1 MKMLGTYLK
10 ERRSWIFFFIIQQLL
25 LFSVAFIDTTIP
37 LSSILYLNFLS
48 LLLFLVFFTARFQKE
63 TGFYR
68 QLQERDTSL
77 DGDALCEPESAF
89 EQITYTYLTKQI
101 EQYKREASHN
111 RIELEQ
117 EKDDLLSWVHE
128 VKTPLTAMNLI
139 IDRLEEPKTKAELT
153 YEWLRIHLLL
163 DRQLHQKR
171 IPFMENDLYIEKVA
185 LEPLLFTE
193 IRSLQSW
200 CLQKGIGFD
209 IELTTSHVLSDA
221 KWLAFIF
228 RQLLTNAVKYSDAG
242 DIVLRS
248 SQRGRQTAV
257 TVTDFGGGIS
267 QQDLPRIFDKG
278 FTSTGDPHQAAA
290 STGMGLYLAK
300 KAAGTLLIS
309 IEAASTPEAGTTFT
323 LIFPE
328 RNALMQMTGM

>member
-10 ERRSWIFFFIIQQLL
+10 ERRSWIFFFILQQLL
-25 LFSVAFIDTTIP
+25 LCSVAFIDITIP

-48 LLLFLVFFTARFQKE
+48 LLLFLVFFAVRFQKE
-63 TGFYR
+63 TAFYR

-77 DGDALCEPESAF
+77 DADALTEPESTF
-89 EQITYTYLTKQI
+89 EQIAYTYVTKQI
-101 EQYKREASHN
+101 EQYKQEVSHN
-111 RIELEQ
+111 RIEIEQ
-117 EKDDLLSWVHE
+117 EKDDLLAWVHE

-139 IDRLEEPKTKAELT
+139 IDRLEEPETKAELT

-163 DRQLHQKR
+163 DQQLHQKR

-209 IELTTSHVLSDA
+209 VELTASHVLSDA

-257 TVTDFGGGIS
+257 TVTNFGSSIS
-267 QQDLPRIFDKG
+267 QQDIPRIFDKG
-278 FTSTGDPHQAAA
+278 FTSTGNPHQAAT
-290 STGMGLYLAK
+290 STGMGLYLAQ
-300 KAAGTLLIS
+300 KAAGTLLIR

-323 LIFPE
+323 LVFPE